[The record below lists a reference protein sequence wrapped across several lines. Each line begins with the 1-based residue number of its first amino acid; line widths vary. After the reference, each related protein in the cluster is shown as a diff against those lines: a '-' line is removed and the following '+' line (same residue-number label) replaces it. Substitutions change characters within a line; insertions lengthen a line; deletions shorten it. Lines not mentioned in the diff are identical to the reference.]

1 MAYSSNKDQPVSKEA
16 IKELAMA
23 SPPTAVGGAW
33 LAGVTINDVAAGLA
47 IVYTLGLIIA
57 KSPAIYE
64 AIRWWL
70 RKLRRND
77 GQERSQ

>member
-1 MAYSSNKDQPVSKEA
+1 MVVSYFSNKDRPVSKEA
-16 IKELAMA
+16 VKEVVMA

-33 LAGVTINDVAAGLA
+33 LAGITINDIAAVLA

-70 RKLRRND
+70 RKFRRND
-77 GQERSQ
+77 G